1 MTHLFARATLDA
13 VDEVAS
19 DVVTTSTLVAAVIF
33 TYYAVVAISTF
44 AIVYMATAMV
54 VTSIFAY
61 SFY

>member
-54 VTSIFAY
+54 VTSY
-61 SFY
+61 

>member
-1 MTHLFARATLDA
+1 MQTHLFARATLDA

-54 VTSIFAY
+54 VTSY
-61 SFY
+61 

>member
-44 AIVYMATAMV
+44 VIVYMATAMV
-54 VTSIFAY
+54 VTSY
-61 SFY
+61 

>member
-13 VDEVAS
+13 VDDVAS